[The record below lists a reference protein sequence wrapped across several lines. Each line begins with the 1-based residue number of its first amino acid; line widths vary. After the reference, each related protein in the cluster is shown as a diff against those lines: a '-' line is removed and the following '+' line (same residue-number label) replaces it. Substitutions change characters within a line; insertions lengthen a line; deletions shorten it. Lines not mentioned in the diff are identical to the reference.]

1 MSTQTKDS
9 QAAGRSQRAKRIGM
23 VSSAARNKTIAVT
36 VDYLVR
42 HPKYGKFLKRNT
54 VLHAHDEK
62 GEAKKGDIV
71 EVAECRPL
79 SKTKRWRLIRIITRA
94 PEQAALKSAAEQIG
108 GGA

>member
-9 QAAGRSQRAKRIGM
+9 QQVSRTERAKRVGM
-23 VSSAARNKTIAVT
+23 VSSAVRNKTIAVT

-42 HPKYGKFLKRNT
+42 HDKYGKFLKRNT
-54 VLHAHDEK
+54 VLHAHDEN

-79 SKTKRWRLIRIITRA
+79 SKTKRWRLLRIISRA
-94 PEQAALKSAAEQIG
+94 PEQAMLKSAAEQIG